1 MKSHQ
6 DVGPGNW
13 QAYLG
18 PSVIGLLAL
27 ALFFPTLHW
36 LFERWT
42 MSVWQN
48 AHGLLLSLVVIY
60 LVRKELIAHRDLP
73 ISSSPWGF
81 AILIPALGL
90 HMIDAGMHSQLLSA
104 LAFIFALPGLALLFL
119 GPARTRAILFPLS
132 FMLFTLPIPLTFT
145 EGIHMVLR
153 QIATFGTG
161 IIVPALNIPIY
172 IEGTT
177 LHTARGELI
186 VADACSGFSTLYAS
200 IAIALLIAY
209 RCQSTKRRILVLLIA
224 APLAIAA
231 NVIRVSLL
239 VALVAWQGIEILGT
253 SWHTISGLFT
263 FALVLP
269 VLFWIGND
277 SGNKTIEPVKA
288 SQ

>member
-1 MKSHQ
+1 M
-6 DVGPGNW
+6 
-13 QAYLG
+13 L
-18 PSVIGLLAL
+18 GLLAI

-42 MSVWQN
+42 LSVWQN

-60 LVRKELIAHRDLP
+60 LVRKELLAHRDLP
-73 ISSSPWGF
+73 VASSAWGF

-90 HMIDAGMHSQLLSA
+90 HMLDAGMHSQLLSA
-104 LAFIFALPGLALLFL
+104 VAFILALPGLALLLL
-119 GPARTRAILFPLS
+119 GPARTRVILFPLS
-132 FMLFTLPIPLTFT
+132 FLLFTLPIPLTFT
-145 EGIHMVLR
+145 EDIHLVLR
-153 QIATFGTG
+153 HIATFGTG
-161 IIVPALNIPIY
+161 LIVPALNIPIY

-177 LHTARGELI
+177 LHTAQGELI

-200 IAIALLIAY
+200 IAIAMLIAY
-209 RCQSTKRRILVLLIA
+209 RCESGKRRLLVLLIA

-239 VALVAWQGIEILGT
+239 VALVAWQGVEILGT

-269 VLFWIGND
+269 VLFWIGHE
-277 SGNKTIEPVKA
+277 NKKNNVESVEA